1 MAYHPSERSCLI
13 SSHTASRRTIATV
26 FAASLLA
33 AATAT
38 LVATHPGSAPSSH
51 ASTRPAAVKHT
62 ATLTARSDVLL
73 EIDGPKAESAD
84 QL

>member
-1 MAYHPSERSCLI
+1 M

-38 LVATHPGSAPSSH
+38 LVATHPGSTPSSH
-51 ASTRPAAVKHT
+51 AATRPAAVTHT
-62 ATLTARSDVLL
+62 ATLTARSDILL
-73 EIDGPKAESAD
+73 EIDGPNIKGESGD
-84 QL
+84 